1 MRGLEELR
9 QSLINKNM
17 TKKIYDII
25 PPERQEEKHEE
36 LAKECSAREP
46 IQRKKKG
53 FPFLPVLIVIV
64 LSLVAVFFFFP
75 AKADVSITPQTEEVT
90 AEASFTIDATE
101 AVIDYENS
109 VVPGIIFPDM
119 RDGSENYDATGTDDK
134 AKKATGTI
142 KVFNKI
148 SPAKALSLVKGT
160 RFMSSTGE
168 LVYKSDAAFTIPKAT
183 SDSVPGS
190 VEIKVTAA
198 EAGAKY
204 NISTTVFSVPGLS
217 GSEYYS
223 NIWAESVTSMTGG
236 EESQVKVVTANDI
249 NLAKDAFE
257 EKYDEESKQALIA
270 TIPAGY
276 TYFSED
282 ISPKLT
288 NLSVSAVAGDELD
301 VFSVSG
307 HIETN
312 VTVYRDEDASKLGE
326 LLLSKDISE
335 LKTMVPGSVI
345 FEVKEKKLNKDGTIK
360 LTGTFKGKIYSMPD
374 DATLY
379 DGLKGK
385 SPKESASLLSN
396 VPEIEKVEIKLSPWF
411 KFNIP
416 NDEKGI
422 NIQLK
427 F

>member
-1 MRGLEELR
+1 VLGLEELR

-25 PPERQEEKHEE
+25 PPEHQEEKHEE

-53 FPFLPVLIVIV
+53 FPFIPVLMIVV

-75 AKADVSITPQTEEVT
+75 TKADVLITPQTEEVT
-90 AEASFTIDATE
+90 IDAIFTVNSSE
-101 AVIDYENS
+101 AIIDYENS
-109 VVPGIIFPDM
+109 VVPGIIFTDM

-148 SPAKALSLVKGT
+148 SPSKALSLVKGT

-168 LVYKSDAAFTIPKAT
+168 LVYKSDTAFTIPKGTAEN
-183 SDSVPGS
+183 PGS
-190 VEIKVTAA
+190 IEIKVTAA

-204 NISTTVFSVPGLS
+204 NIQETVFSVPGLN

-223 NIWAESVTSMTGG
+223 NVWAESVTPMTGG
-236 EESQVKVVTANDI
+236 EESQVKVVTTNDI

-270 TIPAGY
+270 NVPQGY
-276 TYFSED
+276 SYFSED
-282 ISPKLT
+282 IFPQLT
-288 NLSVSAVAGDELD
+288 NLSVSASAGDELD
-301 VFSVSG
+301 VFNVSG
-307 HIETN
+307 HIETK
-312 VTVYRDEDASKLGE
+312 VTVYRNEDASKLGE

-335 LKTMVPGSVI
+335 LKTMVPGSVT
-345 FEVKEKKLNKDGTIK
+345 FEVKEKKLNKDGTLK

-374 DATLY
+374 NALLY

-385 SPKESASLLSN
+385 NPKDSANLLSN
-396 VPEIEKVEIKLSPWF
+396 IPEIEKVEVKLSPWF

>member
-1 MRGLEELR
+1 MA
-9 QSLINKNM
+9 
-17 TKKIYDII
+17 KKIYDII
-25 PPERQEEKHEE
+25 PPEHQEEKHEE

-53 FPFLPVLIVIV
+53 FPFLSILIFIIF
-64 LSLVAVFFFFP
+64 SLVAIFFFFP
-75 AKADVSITPQTEEVT
+75 TKANVLITPATEEVT
-90 AEASFTIDATE
+90 IEAIFTINPIE
-101 AVIDYENS
+101 SIIDYKNS
-109 VVPGIIFPDM
+109 IVPGIIFSDM

-148 SPAKALSLVKGT
+148 SPSKALSLIKGT

-168 LVYKSDAAFTIPKAT
+168 LIYKSDAAFTIPKGTA
-183 SDSVPGS
+183 SNPGS

-204 NISTTVFSVPGLS
+204 NITNTVFSIPGLN

-223 NIWAESVTSMTGG
+223 NVWAESITPMTGG
-236 EESQVKVVTANDI
+236 EESLVKIVTSNDI

-257 EKYDEESKQALIA
+257 EKYNKESKQALIA
-270 TIPAGY
+270 TIPQGY

-282 ISPKLT
+282 ISPQLS
-288 NLSVSAVAGDELD
+288 NLSVSATAGNELD

-307 HIETN
+307 HVETK
-312 VTVYRDEDASKLGE
+312 VTVYRDDDASKLGE

-335 LKTMVPGSVI
+335 LKTMVPGSVT

-360 LTGTFKGKIYSMPD
+360 LTGVFKGKIYSMPD
-374 DATLY
+374 SALLY

-385 SPKESASLLSN
+385 NPKDSANLLSN
-396 VPEIEKVEIKLSPWF
+396 IPEIDKVEVKLSPWF

-416 NDEKGI
+416 DEEKGI
-422 NIQLK
+422 NIKLK

>member
-1 MRGLEELR
+1 
-9 QSLINKNM
+9 M

-25 PPERQEEKHEE
+25 PPEHQEEKHEE

-46 IQRKKKG
+46 IQRKKKS
-53 FPFLPVLIVIV
+53 FPFLPVLIVVV

-75 AKADVSITPQTEEVT
+75 AKANVSITPATEEVII
-90 AEASFTIDATE
+90 EASFTINPIE
-101 AVIDYENS
+101 SIIDYENS
-109 VVPGIIFPDM
+109 VVPGIIFSDM
-119 RDGSENYDATGTDDK
+119 RDGLDNYDATGTDDK

-148 SPAKALSLVKGT
+148 SPSKALSLIKGT

-168 LVYKSDAAFTIPKAT
+168 LIYKSDTAFTVPKGTA
-183 SDSVPGS
+183 DNPGS
-190 VEIKVTAA
+190 VEVKVTAA
-198 EAGAKY
+198 EAGEKY
-204 NISTTVFSVPGLS
+204 NINVTIFSVPGLN

-223 NIWAESVTSMTGG
+223 NIWGESIAPMSGG
-236 EESQVKVVTANDI
+236 EESQVKVVTLNDI

-257 EKYDEESKQALIA
+257 EKYDKESKQALIA
-270 TIPAGY
+270 TIPTGY

-282 ISPKLT
+282 ISPQLS
-288 NLSVSAVAGDELD
+288 NLSVSAATGDELD

-307 HIETN
+307 HVETK
-312 VTVYRDEDASKLGE
+312 VTVYRDDDASKLGE

-335 LKTMVPGSVI
+335 LKTMVPGSVT

-360 LTGTFKGKIYSMPD
+360 LTGVFKGKIYSMPD
-374 DATLY
+374 NALLY

-385 SPKESASLLSN
+385 NPKDSTNLLSN
-396 VPEIEKVEIKLSPWF
+396 IPEIEKVEVKLSPWF

-416 NDEKGI
+416 NEEKGI